1 MDVNVSVPTYL
12 VTDNDEIVNT
22 YVKANSATKTEDGY
36 YVNPESHYEVV
47 AVNKDTGLD
56 AVSATKDA
64 WEKVLKKFGRI
75 GNYSDV
81 YKETATW
88 YSRPLISGNKEADQA
103 RKYQYFDSVDAIDN
117 IDRYVNTQDLDND
130 GIDSLWYEYI
140 PEQSKDAK
148 EGMFLQL
155 FYSMEIQM
163 IQEHN
168 MIHLVGHKLLVKKAL
183 FLFVLNGKDTLIKD
197 IHMIQ

>member
-1 MDVNVSVPTYL
+1 MCRASVSYTHLKLIGIGNGATFINQNLASYMNFVSGLALVNPEKGMDVNVSVPTYL

-103 RKYQYFDSVDAIDN
+103 RKMCIRDRN
-117 IDRYVNTQDLDND
+117 ITIKKMV
-130 GIDSLWYEYI
+130 
-140 PEQSKDAK
+140 
-148 EGMFLQL
+148 MF
-155 FYSMEIQM
+155 IC
-163 IQEHN
+163 
-168 MIHLVGHKLLVKKAL
+168 
-183 FLFVLNGKDTLIKD
+183 LIKN
-197 IHMIQ
+197 IKLF